1 MSKLQS
7 TEQLKDYKERLLQ
20 AQMAKVLVHAD
31 LELIN
36 EYMEPTDTRYSFEGD
51 LVHYKAASKVSPL
64 KREDK
69 KYFKS

>member
-1 MSKLQS
+1 
-7 TEQLKDYKERLLQ
+7 
-20 AQMAKVLVHAD
+20 MAKVLVHAD